1 MLCTECPIPHSEAD
15 IAHPEN
21 RFPFIAA
28 RAALSFEGPAKK
40 IIRGYKDGNELRLD
54 TTIASL
60 ICRGMRGRMPPG
72 VAHGTTCCSPMA
84 PALHAPTLKGDWTE
98 WADAIVAIPATSAA
112 IRRRGF
118 DHMLRIGT
126 LCSDWTGLPLSRALV
141 PAARIAD
148 QRRLGREQRRE
159 NLHNSFMVDFASAAV
174 PRHVVVIDDVITTG
188 ATSAAAA
195 HALLNA
201 GVEQVAVVALARVW

>member
-1 MLCTECPIPHSEAD
+1 MLCTECPVPHSEAD
-15 IAHPEN
+15 KAHPEN

-60 ICRGMRGRMPPG
+60 ICRGMRGRMPPS
-72 VAHGTTCCSPMA
+72 VALGITRRSPKIPASHATT
-84 PALHAPTLKGDWTE
+84 LQGDWTE

-118 DHMLRIGT
+118 DHMLRIGA
-126 LCSDWTGLPLSRALV
+126 LCSAWTGLPLSRSLV

-148 QRRLGREQRRE
+148 QRKLDREQRRE
-159 NLHNSFMVDFASAAV
+159 NLQDSFMVDFASESI
-174 PRHVVVIDDVITTG
+174 PRRIIVIDDVITTG
-188 ATSAAAA
+188 STTTAAT